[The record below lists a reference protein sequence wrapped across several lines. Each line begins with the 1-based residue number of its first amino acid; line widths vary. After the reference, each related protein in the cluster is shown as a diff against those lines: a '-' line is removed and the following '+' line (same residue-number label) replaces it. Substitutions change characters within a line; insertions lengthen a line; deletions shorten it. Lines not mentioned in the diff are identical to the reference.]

1 MTGRTLLG
9 SSVVPLRLVF
19 FMWLVYSVEFF
30 YQVDLGWLGIRPRT
44 WEGLPGIFTA
54 PLVHGSLAHLVSNS
68 LPILFL
74 GAVLF
79 YFYPRIGRSVFSICY
94 LVTNAMVWLLSP
106 RVSYH
111 IGASGLVYGLSA
123 FLIFFGVLRWDFWS
137 LLISA
142 VVFLMYGGIFYGVI
156 PDNPHVSWES
166 HLAGVLVGMGTAYSY
181 KDSRRL

>member
-1 MTGRTLLG
+1 MSGRTILG

-44 WEGLPGIFTA
+44 VDGLLGIFTA
-54 PLVHGSLAHLVSNS
+54 PLVHGGMLHLISNS
-68 LPILFL
+68 VPLLFL
-74 GAVLF
+74 GSMLF
-79 YFYPRIGRSVFSICY
+79 YFYPRIAPSVFAWCY
-94 LVTNAMVWLLSP
+94 LLTNSMVWLLSP

-123 FLIFFGVLRWDFWS
+123 FLIFFGLLRWDFWS

-142 VVFLMYGGIFYGVI
+142 VVFLTYGGIFYGII

-166 HLAGVLVGMGTAYSY
+166 HLAGALVGIGTAYRY
-181 KDSRRL
+181 KDNRNV